1 MTLVFL
7 ALAPV
12 FIILF
17 YVYFRDKYE
26 KEPILLL
33 VWAVVSGMLITIPI
47 LFIEQGLSNFAA
59 VNLDPSSQIIWSA
72 FVVAA
77 GSEETFKFIA
87 LFILIWANKNFNER
101 FDGIVYAV
109 FVSLGFA
116 LVENLLYVIQ
126 GGISVGWLRAITAV
140 PAHALF
146 GVTMGY
152 YFGMARFSSGGMK
165 TAFIIRALLW
175 PIILHGFYDYCL
187 MSGIPLLLL
196 AFIPFIIYLWIQ
208 GFTKMKQLSDRSRFR
223 PLE

>member
-1 MTLVFL
+1 MTTIFI

-12 FIILF
+12 LIILF

-26 KEPILLL
+26 KEPIGLLL
-33 VWAVVSGMLITIPI
+33 KALLAGAIITIPI
-47 LFIEQGLSNFAA
+47 YFIEVGLSSFGAS
-59 VNLDPSSQIIWSA
+59 VMDGSSQIIWSA

-77 GSEETFKFIA
+77 GTEEVFKFIA
-87 LFILIWANKNFNER
+87 LFILIWANRNFNER
-101 FDGIVYAV
+101 FDGILYAV

-126 GGISVGWLRAITAV
+126 GGIEVGWLRAITAV
-140 PAHALF
+140 PGHALF

-152 YFGMARFSSGGMK
+152 YLGLARFCSGGER
-165 TAFIIRALLW
+165 TGFIVRALFW

-187 MSGIPLLLL
+187 MSGIPLLML

-208 GFTKMKQLSDRSRFR
+208 GFKKMKQLSDQSRFR
-223 PLE
+223 Y

>member
-1 MTLVFL
+1 MTLVFI

-33 VWAVVSGMLITIPI
+33 IWALLSGMLITIPI
-47 LFIEQGLSNFAA
+47 LFIEQGLSSFAA
-59 VNLDPSSQIIWSA
+59 ANLDPSSQIIWSA

-116 LVENLLYVIQ
+116 LVENLLYVVQ

-187 MSGIPLLLL
+187 MSEIPLLLL
-196 AFIPFIIYLWIQ
+196 AFIPFVVYLWIQ